1 MDEAAVVLSAAA
13 IVGGFIRGFSGFGG
27 PMTIIPVL
35 SLYYSPA
42 LAIWIMAVVDLAA
55 NIYLVPTAAR
65 YASRKTFGPLI
76 VGSLLTLP
84 LGIYALILIDAVLMQ
99 RIICVAIILACC
111 LLMSGWIFRGQLG
124 SGAWLT
130 VGAAS
135 GIVVGATLI
144 AVVTS
149 VFLNAASRDARE
161 NRANFIVWGFA
172 IGVAMA
178 ILLSEQQVSM
188 AQHLPIAALLA
199 VAYLSGCIIGALSQ
213 NRASGSFGRR
223 ATLVL
228 IILVATTSLTA
239 SYGVFR

>member
-1 MDEAAVVLSAAA
+1 MDESVIPLSLAA

-55 NIYLVPTAAR
+55 NIYLVPTATR
-65 YASRKTFGPLI
+65 QASAKIFGPLI
-76 VGSLLTLP
+76 AGSLLTLP
-84 LGIYALILIDAVLMQ
+84 LGIYALVLIDAVLMQ

-111 LLMSGWIFRGQLG
+111 LLMSGWIFRGKLG
-124 SGAWLT
+124 TGAWLA

-135 GIVVGATLI
+135 GTVLGATLI

-172 IGVAMA
+172 TGVAMA
-178 ILLSEQQVSM
+178 VLLSRQHVSI
-188 AQHLPIAALLA
+188 AQHLPIVALLA
-199 VAYLSGCIIGALSQ
+199 VVYLVGCIIGALGQ
-213 NRASGSFGRR
+213 QRASGSFGRR

-228 IILVATTSLTA
+228 IMLVASTSLTA
-239 SYGVFR
+239 SFGVFG